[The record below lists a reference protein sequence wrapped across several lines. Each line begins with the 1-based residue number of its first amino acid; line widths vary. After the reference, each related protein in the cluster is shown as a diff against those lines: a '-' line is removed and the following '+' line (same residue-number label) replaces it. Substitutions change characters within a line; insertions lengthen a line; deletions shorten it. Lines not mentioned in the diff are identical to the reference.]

1 MRSILSIP
9 EQIKKYIINGNLK
22 DALFHA
28 KLAYSNNYSDLLS
41 EYTTIFSI
49 ANILSDLSIK
59 GKINIVQEKVL
70 VDLIFIKESNLLAS
84 LKIISY
90 FISNP
95 NITPIIPP
103 KEVLEILSVLA
114 IDSDSLSDEELI
126 KASYALANNI

>member
-9 EQIKKYIINGNLK
+9 EQIKKYVINGSLK

-49 ANILSDLSIK
+49 ANVLSDLSIK
-59 GKINIVQEKVL
+59 GKINTVQEKVL